1 MGRRRGYR
9 RGYSSGYG
17 KNQGSS
23 SLWIVILIA
32 LIGAGA
38 FIYTSKSFERNAP
51 SIESA
56 NSIYWNRKDALK
68 IKLSDVS
75 GLKSYEIKIRDDK
88 NEIIVANEMILETV
102 HEKLVEVK
110 YPKKAVNGVLLDPRA
125 TKLQITFRATDKSNW
140 NFFQGNSIVKKIN
153 VYVDYKRPDINILSN
168 SYSITRGGSALVIF
182 QVKDRALKSF
192 VVEAGGRTFKAQ
204 PYKKE
209 GYYATLLAWPFN
221 AENFTANIRAEDMA
235 GNKRISNIP
244 LYLLAKNYKTSWI
257 QAKDKFIDGKIS
269 DLIDTEPKY
278 SIIEDRLKKLK
289 TINET
294 MRLENEEII
303 HKLAVNVSDKMI
315 DSWKIKKFYPLKNAA
330 KVASFGDKRHYYYE
344 NKSNEVSQS
353 YHVGLDMASTK
364 MAKILSSNRG
374 TVVYD
379 EYNGIY
385 GNMPMI
391 DHGLGLYSLYGHCSN
406 ILVQKGD
413 EIGAGFSI
421 AQTGKSGLAL
431 GDHLHFG
438 ILVQGVEVRP
448 EEWMDK
454 KWINDKIDKV
464 FKEADKIIDA
474 K

>member
-1 MGRRRGYR
+1 MGRRRRYGR
-9 RGYSSGYG
+9 RDQS
-17 KNQGSS
+17 SS

-32 LIGAGA
+32 LLAAGA

-51 SIESA
+51 VIESA
-56 NSIYWNRKDALK
+56 NSIYWNRKDPLK
-68 IKLSDVS
+68 IKISDES
-75 GLKSYEIKIRDDK
+75 PLKSYEVKIRDGK
-88 NEIIVANEMILETV
+88 NELVVANEMILEPIY
-102 HEKLVEVK
+102 EKVVEIQ
-110 YPKKAVNGVLLDPRA
+110 YPKKALDGVLLDPRA
-125 TKLQITFRATDKSNW
+125 TKLQITVTATDKSNW
-140 NFFQGNSIVKKIN
+140 NFFQGNSIEKVIN
-153 VYVDYKRPDINILSN
+153 VYIDYKRPDINILSN
-168 SYSITRGGSALVIF
+168 SYSITKGGSALVVF
-182 QVKDRALKSF
+182 QVKDDRALKSF
-192 VVEAGGRTFKAQ
+192 VVEAAGKTFKAQ

-221 AENFTANIRAEDMA
+221 IENFVANIRAEDMA
-235 GNKRISNIP
+235 GNKRVTNIP
-244 LYLLAKNYKTSWI
+244 LYLLDKKYRTSWI

-278 SIIEDRLKKLK
+278 STIEDRLEKLK
-289 TINET
+289 AINET
-294 MRLENEEII
+294 MRLENEQII
-303 HKLAVNVSDKMI
+303 HELSSKVSDEML
-315 DSWKIKKFYPLKNAA
+315 DSWKIKKFYPLRNGA
-330 KVASFGDKRHYYYE
+330 KVASFGDERHYYYKHKE
-344 NKSNEVSQS
+344 NEISQS

-364 MAKILSSNRG
+364 MAKIVSSNPG

-391 DHGLGLYSLYGHCSN
+391 DHGLGLYTLYGHCSN

-413 EIGAGFSI
+413 RVAAGTVI

-448 EEWMDK
+448 EEWMDS
-454 KWINDKIDKV
+454 KWIRDNVDKI
-464 FKEADKIIDA
+464 FKEADKIIEA

>member
-1 MGRRRGYR
+1 MGRRRGYG
-9 RGYSSGYG
+9 RGYGRSQS
-17 KNQGSS
+17 SS
-23 SLWIVILIA
+23 SLWIVVLIA

-51 SIESA
+51 VIESA
-56 NSIYWNRKDALK
+56 NSIYWNRKDPLK

-75 GLKSYEIKIRDDK
+75 GLKSYTIKIRDDK
-88 NEIIVANEMILETV
+88 NEITVANEMFLDMV
-102 HEKLVEVK
+102 HEKVVEIK

-125 TKLQITFRATDKSNW
+125 TKLQITFMATDKSNW
-140 NFFQGNSIVKKIN
+140 NFFQGNKVVKKIN
-153 VYVDYKRPDINILSN
+153 VTVDYKRPDVNILSN
-168 SYSITRGGSALVIF
+168 SYSITKGGSALVVF
-182 QVKDRALKSF
+182 QVKDTALKSF

-209 GYYATLLAWPFN
+209 GYYATLIAWPFN
-221 AENFTANIRAEDMA
+221 KENFVANIRAEDMA
-235 GNKRISNIP
+235 GNKRITNIP
-244 LYLLAKNYKTSWI
+244 LYLLSKNYKTSWI

-278 SIIEDRLKKLK
+278 SIIEGRLEKLK
-289 TINET
+289 TINEV
-294 MRLENEEII
+294 MRLENEVVI
-303 HKLAVNVSDKMI
+303 HELSSKVSDEMLEK
-315 DSWKIKKFYPLKNAA
+315 WKVKKFYPLKNAA
-330 KVASFGDKRHYYYE
+330 KVASFGDERHYYY
-344 NKSNEVSQS
+344 KDRDNEVSQS
-353 YHVGLDMASTK
+353 YHVGLDMASTR
-364 MAKILSSNRG
+364 MAKVVSSNAG

-391 DHGLGLYSLYGHCSN
+391 DHGLGLYTLYGHCSN

-413 EIGAGFSI
+413 EIGADFTI

-438 ILVQGVEVRP
+438 VLVQGVEVRP

-454 KWINDKIDKV
+454 KWIRDKIDKV

>member
-1 MGRRRGYR
+1 MGRRRA
-9 RGYSSGYG
+9 YG
-17 KNQGSS
+17 RNDRSSS

-38 FIYTSKSFERNAP
+38 YVYTSKSFERDAP
-51 SIESA
+51 SIESGK
-56 NSIYWNRKDALK
+56 SVYWNRKDPLK

-75 GLKSYEIKIRDDK
+75 GLKSYEIKVRDDT
-88 NEIIVANEMILETV
+88 NEIVVANEMILETV
-102 HEKLVEVK
+102 HEKIVEIK
-110 YPKKAVNGVLLDPRA
+110 YPKKAVGGVLLDPRA
-125 TKLQITFRATDKSNW
+125 TKLQISFTATDKSNW
-140 NFFQGNSIVKKIN
+140 NFFQGNSVTKIIN
-153 VYVDYKRPDINILSN
+153 VHVDYKRPDINILSN
-168 SYSITRGGSALVIF
+168 SYSITKGGSALVVF

-192 VVEAGGRTFKAQ
+192 VVEAGGLTFKAQ

-221 AENFTANIRAEDMA
+221 VENFTANIRAEDMA

-244 LYLLAKNYKTSWI
+244 LYLLGKKYKTSWI
-257 QAKDKFIDGKIS
+257 EAKDKFIDGKIS

-278 SIIEDRLKKLK
+278 STIENRLEKLK

-294 MRLENEEII
+294 MRLDNEVII
-303 HKLAVNVSDKMI
+303 HNLSTNVSNEMI
-315 DSWKIKKFYPLKNAA
+315 DSWKIKKFYPLKNGA
-330 KVASFGDKRHYYYE
+330 KVASFGDERHYFYE
-344 NKSNEVSQS
+344 HKENEISQS
-353 YHVGLDMASTK
+353 YHVGLDMASTR
-364 MAKILSSNRG
+364 MAKVVSSNPG

-391 DHGLGLYSLYGHCSN
+391 DHGLGLYTLYGHCSN

-413 EIGAGFSI
+413 QVAAGFTI

-438 ILVQGVEVRP
+438 VLVQGVEVRP
-448 EEWMDK
+448 EEWMDT
-454 KWINDKIDKV
+454 KWIRDNIDKV

>member
-1 MGRRRGYR
+1 MGRRRR
-9 RGYSSGYG
+9 YG
-17 KNQGSS
+17 RQRQSSS

-32 LIGAGA
+32 LVGAGA
-38 FIYTSKSFERNAP
+38 FMYTSASFERNAP

-56 NSIYWNRKDALK
+56 TSIYWNRKSPLK
-68 IKLSDVS
+68 IKLSDES

-88 NEIIVANEMILETV
+88 NEIVVANEMILETI
-102 HEKLVEVK
+102 HEKVVEIK
-110 YPKKAVNGVLLDPRA
+110 YPNKAVNGVLLDPRA
-125 TKLQITFRATDKSNW
+125 TKLQIIFTATDKSNW
-140 NFFQGNSIVKKIN
+140 NFFQGNTVSKTIN
-153 VYVDYKRPDINILSN
+153 VFVDYKRPDINILSN
-168 SYSITRGGSALVIF
+168 SYSITKGGSALVVF
-182 QVKDRALKSF
+182 QVKDIALKSF
-192 VVEAGGRTFKAQ
+192 AVEAGGRVFIAQ

-221 AENFTANIRAEDMA
+221 EENFVANIRAEDMA
-235 GNKRISNIP
+235 GNKRITNIP
-244 LYLLAKNYKTSWI
+244 LYLLNKKYKTSWI

-278 SIIEDRLKKLK
+278 STIEDRLKKLK

-294 MRLENEEII
+294 MRLENEEVI
-303 HKLAVNVSDKMI
+303 HRLSQNVSNEML

-330 KVASFGDKRHYYYE
+330 KVASFGDERHYYYE
-344 NKSNEVSQS
+344 HKENEVSQS

-364 MAKILSSNRG
+364 MAKIVSSNAG

-391 DHGLGLYSLYGHCSN
+391 DHGLGLFTLYGHCSN

-413 EIGAGFSI
+413 KIGAGFAI

-438 ILVQGVEVRP
+438 TLVQGIEVRP
-448 EEWMDK
+448 EEWMDS
-454 KWINDKIDKV
+454 KWIRDKIEKV
-464 FKEADKIIDA
+464 FKEADKIIDG

>member
-1 MGRRRGYR
+1 
-9 RGYSSGYG
+9 
-17 KNQGSS
+17 
-23 SLWIVILIA
+23 
-32 LIGAGA
+32 
-38 FIYTSKSFERNAP
+38 
-51 SIESA
+51 
-56 NSIYWNRKDALK
+56 
-68 IKLSDVS
+68 
-75 GLKSYEIKIRDDK
+75 
-88 NEIIVANEMILETV
+88 MILETV
-102 HEKLVEVK
+102 HDKLVEIK

-125 TKLQITFRATDKSNW
+125 KKLQITFTATDKSNW
-140 NFFQGNSIVKKIN
+140 NFFQGNSVTKKID
-153 VYVDYKRPDINILSN
+153 VFVDYKRPDVNVLSN
-168 SYSITRGGSALVIF
+168 SYSITRGGSALVVF
-182 QVKDRALKSF
+182 QVKDSALKSF
-192 VVEAGGRTFKAQ
+192 SVEAAGKTFKAQ

-221 AENFTANIRAEDMA
+221 VENFVANIRAEDMA
-235 GNKRISNIP
+235 GNRRITNVP
-244 LYLLAKNYKTSWI
+244 LYLLNKNYKTSWI
-257 QAKDKFIDGKIS
+257 EAKDKFIDGKIS

-278 SIIEDRLKKLK
+278 STIENRLEKLK

-294 MRLENEEII
+294 MRLDNEKVI
-303 HKLAVNVSDKMI
+303 HALAENVSDEMI

-330 KVASFGDKRHYYYE
+330 KVASFGDERHYYYKNRE
-344 NKSNEVSQS
+344 NEVSQS

-364 MAKILSSNRG
+364 MAKIVTSNAG

-391 DHGLGLYSLYGHCSN
+391 DHGLGLYTIYGHCSN

-413 EIGAGFSI
+413 NVAPGFAI

-438 ILVQGVEVRP
+438 VLVQGVEVRP

-454 KWINDKIDKV
+454 KWIHEKIEKV
-464 FKEADKIIDA
+464 FKEADKIIDG

>member
-1 MGRRRGYR
+1 MGRRRRYGR
-9 RGYSSGYG
+9 QRQSSG
-17 KNQGSS
+17 

-38 FIYTSKSFERNAP
+38 YIYTSASFERNAP
-51 SIESA
+51 SVESA
-56 NSIYWNRKDALK
+56 NSIYWNRKDPLK

-75 GLKSYEIKIRDDK
+75 ALKSYTVKIRDDK
-88 NEIIVANEMILETV
+88 NEIVVANEMILETI
-102 HEKLVEVK
+102 HEKIVEIK

-125 TKLQITFRATDKSNW
+125 TKLQITFTATDKSNW
-140 NFFQGNSIVKKIN
+140 NFFQGNTVKKLIN
-153 VYVDYKRPDINILSN
+153 VHVDYKRPDINILSN
-168 SYSITRGGSALVIF
+168 SYSITKGGSALVVF
-182 QVKDRALKSF
+182 QVKDTALKSF
-192 VVEAGGRTFKAQ
+192 AVEAGGRTFKAQ

-221 AENFTANIRAEDMA
+221 TENFVANIRAEDMA
-235 GNKRISNIP
+235 GNKRITNIP
-244 LYLLAKNYKTSWI
+244 LYLLNKKYRTSWI

-278 SIIEDRLKKLK
+278 STIDNRLEKLK

-294 MRLENEEII
+294 MRLDNEVLI
-303 HKLAVNVSDKMI
+303 HELSRKVSDEML
-315 DSWKIKKFYPLKNAA
+315 DSWKIKKFYPLRNGA
-330 KVASFGDKRHYYYE
+330 KVASFGDERHYYYE
-344 NKSNEVSQS
+344 HRDNEVSQS
-353 YHVGLDMASTK
+353 YHVGLDMASTR
-364 MAKILSSNRG
+364 MAKIISSNAG

-391 DHGLGLYSLYGHCSN
+391 DHGLGLYTLYGHCSN

-413 EIGAGFSI
+413 EIGAGFAI
-421 AQTGKSGLAL
+421 AQTGRSGLAL

-438 ILVQGVEVRP
+438 VLVQGVEVRP

-454 KWINDKIDKV
+454 KWIRDKIDKV
-464 FKEADKIIDA
+464 FKEADKIIDG

>member
-1 MGRRRGYR
+1 MGRRRGYGR
-9 RGYSSGYG
+9 H
-17 KNQGSS
+17 NQSSS
-23 SLWIVILIA
+23 SLWIVILIGLVA
-32 LIGAGA
+32 AGA
-38 FIYTSKSFERNAP
+38 FVYTSESFERNAP
-51 SIESA
+51 TIQSA
-56 NSIYWNRKDALK
+56 KSIYWNRKDPLK
-68 IKLSDVS
+68 IKLSDIS
-75 GLKSYEIKIRDDK
+75 ALKSYEIKIRDDV
-88 NEIIVANEMILETV
+88 NEIVVANEMILETI
-102 HEKLVEVK
+102 HEKIVEIK
-110 YPKKAVNGVLLDPRA
+110 YPKKAVGGVLLDPRA
-125 TKLQITFRATDKSNW
+125 TKLQISFTATDKSNW
-140 NFFQGNSIVKKIN
+140 NFFQGNSVTKIIN
-153 VYVDYKRPDINILSN
+153 VHVDYKRPDINILSN
-168 SYSITRGGSALVIF
+168 SYSITKGGSALVVF
-182 QVKDRALKSF
+182 QVKDTALKSF

-221 AENFTANIRAEDMA
+221 VENFVANIRAEDMA

-244 LYLLAKNYKTSWI
+244 LYLLGKKYRTSWI

-278 SIIEDRLKKLK
+278 STIEDRLEKLK

-294 MRLENEEII
+294 MRLENEVLI
-303 HKLAVNVSDKMI
+303 HELAMNVSDEMI
-315 DSWKIKKFYPLKNAA
+315 DSWKIKKFYPLKNGA
-330 KVASFGDKRHYYYE
+330 KVASFGDERHYYYE
-344 NKSNEVSQS
+344 DKEHEVSQS

-364 MAKILSSNRG
+364 MAKIVSSNAG

-391 DHGLGLYSLYGHCSN
+391 DHGLGLYTLYGHCSN
-406 ILVQKGD
+406 VLVQKGD

-421 AQTGKSGLAL
+421 AQTGRSGLAL

-448 EEWMDK
+448 EEWMDS
-454 KWINDKIDKV
+454 KWIRDKIEKV

>member
-1 MGRRRGYR
+1 MGRRRGYYSR
-9 RGYSSGYG
+9 R
-17 KNQGSS
+17 NQGES

-32 LIGAGA
+32 LVGAGA
-38 FIYTSKSFERNAP
+38 FIYTSESFERNAP

-56 NSIYWNRKDALK
+56 NFIYWNRKDPLN

-75 GLKSYEIKIRDDK
+75 ALKSYQIKIRDDE
-88 NEIIVANEMILETV
+88 NEIIVANEMILETI
-102 HEKLVEVK
+102 HEKLVEIK

-125 TKLQITFRATDKSNW
+125 TKLQITFTATDKSNW
-140 NFFQGNSIVKKIN
+140 NFFQGNTVSKIIN
-153 VYVDYKRPDINILSN
+153 VHVDYKRPDINILSN
-168 SYSITRGGSALVIF
+168 SYSITKGGSALVIF

-192 VVEAGGRTFKAQ
+192 AVEAGGRIFKAQ

-221 AENFTANIRAEDMA
+221 VENFVANIRAEDMA
-235 GNKRISNIP
+235 GNKRITNIP
-244 LYLLAKNYKTSWI
+244 LYLLGKKYKTSWI

-278 SIIEDRLKKLK
+278 STIDDRLEKLK

-294 MRLENEEII
+294 MRLENELLI
-303 HKLAVNVSDKMI
+303 HRLATQVSDEMI
-315 DSWKIKKFYPLKNAA
+315 DSWKIKKFYPLRNGA

-344 NKSNEVSQS
+344 HKDNEVSQS
-353 YHVGLDMASTK
+353 YHLGLDMASTR
-364 MAKILSSNRG
+364 MAKIITSNAG

-391 DHGLGLYSLYGHCSN
+391 DHGLGLYTLYGHSSN
-406 ILVQKGD
+406 VLVQKGD
-413 EIGAGFSI
+413 KVAAGFAI
-421 AQTGKSGLAL
+421 AQTGMSGLAL

-438 ILVQGVEVRP
+438 VLVQGVEVRP
-448 EEWMDK
+448 EEWMDT
-454 KWINDKIDKV
+454 KWIRDNIDKI
-464 FKEADKIIDA
+464 FKEADKIIDG

>member
-1 MGRRRGYR
+1 MRYRRRYG
-9 RGYSSGYG
+9 RGYQKSS
-17 KNQGSS
+17 N

-32 LIGAGA
+32 LIGGGA

-51 SIESA
+51 TIECA
-56 NSIYWNRKDALK
+56 NSIYWNRKDPLK
-68 IKLSDVS
+68 IKLSDES

-88 NEIIVANEMILETV
+88 NEIVVANEMILETV
-102 HEKLVEVK
+102 HDKLVEIK

-125 TKLQITFRATDKSNW
+125 KKLQITFSATDKSNW
-140 NFFQGNSIVKKIN
+140 NFFQGNSITKKIN
-153 VYVDYKRPDINILSN
+153 VFVDYKRPDVNILSN
-168 SYSITRGGSALVIF
+168 SYSITKGGSALVVF
-182 QVKDRALKSF
+182 QVKDTALKSF
-192 VVEAGGRTFKAQ
+192 SVEAAGRTFKAQ

-221 AENFTANIRAEDMA
+221 VENFVANIRAEDMA
-235 GNKRISNIP
+235 GNKRIANIP
-244 LYLLAKNYKTSWI
+244 LYLLNKNYKTSWI
-257 QAKDKFIDGKIS
+257 EAKDKFIDGKIS

-278 SIIEDRLKKLK
+278 STIENRLEKLK

-294 MRLENEEII
+294 MRLDNEKVI
-303 HKLAVNVSDKMI
+303 HTLSENVSDEML

-330 KVASFGDKRHYYYE
+330 KVASFGDERHYYYKNRE
-344 NKSNEVSQS
+344 NEVSQS

-364 MAKILSSNRG
+364 MAKIVSSNAG

-391 DHGLGLYSLYGHCSN
+391 DHGLGLYTIYGHCSN

-413 EIGAGFSI
+413 KVAPGFTI

-438 ILVQGVEVRP
+438 VLVQGVEVRP

-454 KWINDKIDKV
+454 KWIREKIEKV
-464 FKEADKIIDA
+464 FKEADKIIDG